1 MLNWCVSV
9 LLEMDTPSG
18 STKKRR
24 KSTVQ
29 MQRDAPEG
37 NSILVKHKV
46 KLQQTNGMAVRQQ
59 KRKTTM
65 PDHSPSPKSKSKVKK
80 RVPPHD
86 ENHRPKENTLSS
98 AGSSRV
104 SVVSSDSF
112 VGEVTLSVTSGKS
125 PKKRRKSKQSLT
137 EPDESWE
144 KAVERARGMP
154 DGAFGGVDS
163 GEEGATESGKKAVDK
178 AKKMPLNVCYSVT
191 FICSVG
197 HRHHYNCWHVF
208 SNVDSK

>member
-1 MLNWCVSV
+1 MNNHVLNWCVSV
-9 LLEMDTPSG
+9 LLEMDTPTG

-24 KSTVQ
+24 KSAVQ
-29 MQRDAPEG
+29 MQRDTPEG

-59 KRKTTM
+59 KRKTTK
-65 PDHSPSPKSKSKVKK
+65 PDPSPSQKMKVKA
-80 RVPPHD
+80 RIPPHD
-86 ENHRPKENTLSS
+86 ENHRPKEKTLSS
-98 AGSSRV
+98 AGSSRI
-104 SVVSSDSF
+104 SMASSDSF
-112 VGEVTLSVTSGKS
+112 AGEVTMSVTSGKS
-125 PKKRRKSKQSLT
+125 PKKRKKSKASLT

-163 GEEGATESGKKAVDK
+163 GEDEATDEGKKAGDK
-178 AKKMPLNVCYSVT
+178 AKKMPLNVCCNFI

-197 HRHHYNCWHVF
+197 LSSSLQLLACVF
-208 SNVDSK
+208 KC